1 MIGKRTSKPR
11 GKSAQARDENDMSSK
26 TEFHLDAGSQPS
38 ESTERGA
45 AAAGATQQEWLRRSL
60 KKLYEDTA
68 QDPVPD
74 SFIELLEELD
84 RKEREGK

>member
-1 MIGKRTSKPR
+1 MIGKRASKPS
-11 GKSAQARDENDMSSK
+11 GKTAQARDENDMPSK
-26 TEFHLDAGSQPS
+26 TESHQDARSQPS
-38 ESTERGA
+38 EATAGGA